1 MSDTGNQP
9 RPQGAMQRLSF
20 GESALD
26 SLLRLTALV
35 AAAALS
41 GFAGDWHWLL
51 DLCAHFRW
59 QYLVLLTPGI
69 AAAMLRGRRWL
80 AGILFGV
87 WLLNAG
93 SLWTATG
100 PAPPM
105 AAVDSSRPS
114 LRLLIANVNFE
125 NRDLGAL
132 LALIKRESPDV
143 IGILELSPQGARALS
158 VLDRDY
164 PFRHLESRADPFG
177 IGLWSRLPDSRIEAV
192 AMPPIELPAL
202 QLRWEDAGAA
212 QLWLVHPFPPLGG
225 EASRWRNEQLADLAG
240 RVRGETAVIVAGD
253 LNATPW
259 STAYRVL
266 RRDTGLLDASA
277 HGWPRPTWSGPN
289 VLAALAIPID
299 HVLHG
304 SDWVAHRHAVGP
316 DIGSDHRPLL
326 VELERVTAP

>member
-1 MSDTGNQP
+1 MSGTGEQRSGSATQ
-9 RPQGAMQRLSF
+9 RPSF

-35 AAAALS
+35 AAATML

-51 DLCAHFRW
+51 DLFAHFRW
-59 QYLVLLTPGI
+59 QYLVLLLPGLV
-69 AAAMLRGRRWL
+69 AAVLRGRRGL
-80 AGILFGV
+80 AAILFGV

-100 PAPPM
+100 PGPPM
-105 AAVDSSRPS
+105 AALDASRPS
-114 LRLLIANVNFE
+114 VRLLIANVNFE

-132 LALIKRESPDV
+132 LALIERESPDV
-143 IGILELSPQGARALS
+143 IGILELSPQGAQALS

-164 PFRHLESRADPFG
+164 PFRHLEPRADPFG

-202 QLRWEDAGAA
+202 KLRWEDAGAA

-225 EASRWRNEQLADLAG
+225 EGSGWRNEQLADLAE
-240 RVRGETAVIVAGD
+240 RVRGETATIVAGD

-259 STAYRVL
+259 STAYRAL

-277 HGWPRPTWSGPN
+277 HGWPWPTWSGPN

-304 SDWVAHRHAVGP
+304 SDWVARRHAVGP
-316 DIGSDHRPLL
+316 DIGSDHRPLR
-326 VELERVTAP
+326 VELERVTAR